1 MSQKIIKTVL
11 AISGHV
17 DNKFGEVA
25 DALMNVGSRIDALS
39 QKVIDFGKKS
49 TQVYASYDDVMREVQ
64 ALGEYSDKTMQALDA
79 YNRSVAQTSK
89 YTMEQAA
96 SAEVLMAQLGLNME
110 QTRTLMPT
118 VMNMAAAA
126 NIDLSNSLDYL
137 YYSLNALG
145 LPMEYASTLSDQMA
159 KTAAISAADIDTLG
173 MSLQRLGSGAQFFT
187 GGSSEILAILGG
199 IAQFGQDMQGSNAG
213 TQLRNFML
221 TLLAPTKSKTTI
233 MESLGV
239 SESEWAEFEAYMED
253 AEINVTDTAAAMS
266 ELGLSVYD
274 STGKLKP
281 GIQIIAELNAS
292 LASLDESRKNKLLGD
307 LFGKRTT
314 ITASNLMK
322 ALTTIID
329 YQKQIEKNSAGYT
342 SAMADTMEGGLG
354 GSLRRLH
361 TAWDSLKV
369 TIGDSIAPEVGK
381 AAALLTNTVNAISD
395 MDDGKLN
402 ALVGAFEGIAA
413 AGPLMLSAAGFFKI
427 LSFAVTPVGKI
438 SLVTAVLAGS
448 IGAATKALNEWK
460 QAKLEATFGEMELD
474 DTALIA
480 HVNAIGAA
488 FESNYT
494 NVNLFSEALNGAVT
508 SYTDASATLSGE
520 LLTKAITGMKL
531 TEAEKAE
538 ISDLGSSMAN
548 SLKDGINASFDTS
561 ASYLRMLFGGDNAAN
576 DKTYQDMILMNVQIK
591 EKFVAEA
598 ASLGKE
604 FGDALGAAMDDGVIT
619 GDEYN
624 VIIEKM
630 KKYNDAMAVAQDAE
644 RAGEISLLMHKAES
658 VSWDS
663 AKDFLSDQYEVMNQ
677 KLAEAEETHYR
688 ERGKQGKYYDYL
700 ISEGKATEEQKADAL
715 AELDKKYN
723 ELVAGYKEDNSNVV
737 MEVVNALMGQ
747 SDVGDAYRL
756 IRTVLGDMS
765 QFESDS
771 QGTLILDNI
780 DWAGLDAEGL
790 LPDNISSQLTAMS
803 DASSSIIKLLKPYA
817 EIMPEVDKFLEQL
830 SYAFALGEDSQSYF
844 WRKEEYAES
853 GGTIDPFGEF
863 STPEQLAYKK
873 KAELEASIA
882 DATGALAELQA
893 RDAKISAEIA
903 ERENRLAGNDRPW
916 HYNLTGG
923 EKDDYSALYGKNVLG
938 GNLTQRKESI
948 TVAISE
954 AEAQIAAL
962 QQELDSLTVPDVT
975 IDTTG
980 MEDDAQ
986 TAGAAVAT
994 SFMEGYGEP
1003 TLGATVDVMT
1013 ISADAESAGKTALT
1027 ALYKG
1032 WGTPFLRASV
1042 LFPGAQNTLGGV
1054 DELPLKQFAWGGR
1067 AEQASI
1073 FGEAGAEWA
1082 IPEAHTERTAQLFDM
1097 AREASGFTWP
1107 ELIERNGGLN
1117 VGNTAPRQL
1126 IYSPTII
1133 ANDAAGVEKKL
1144 MEDKERLD
1152 SWWREKQL
1160 REDVEVYA

>member
-1 MSQKIIKTVL
+1 MAQKTIKTVI

-199 IAQFGQDMQGSNAG
+199 IAQFGQDMQGNNAG

-292 LASLDESRKNKLLGD
+292 LASLDKSRKNKLLGD

-381 AAALLTNTVNAISD
+381 ADALLTNTVNAISN
-395 MDDGKLN
+395 MDDAKLN

-413 AGPLMLSAAGFFKI
+413 AGPLMLSAAGFFKL
-427 LSFAVTPVGKI
+427 LSFAATPVGKI

-460 QAKLEATFGEMELD
+460 QAELEASFGEMELD

-488 FESNYT
+488 FESSYND
-494 NVNLFSEALNGAVT
+494 VNLFIEELNGAVT
-508 SYTDASATLSGE
+508 SYTDASAALSSA
-520 LLTKAITGMKL
+520 LLTNAITGATL
-531 TEAEKAE
+531 TDAQKAE
-538 ISDLGSSMAN
+538 ISGLGSSMAKA
-548 SLKDGINASFDTS
+548 LEDGINASIDTS

-598 ASLGKE
+598 TSLGKE

-630 KKYNDAMAVAQDAE
+630 KKYNDAMAVVQDAE

-663 AKDFLSDQYEVMNQ
+663 AKDFLADQYEVMNQ

-700 ISEGKATEEQKADAL
+700 ISNGKATEEKKEAAL
-715 AELDKKYN
+715 AELDKKYS
-723 ELVAGYKEDNSNVV
+723 ELVAGYKADNGDVAMHV
-737 MEVVNALMGQ
+737 INALLGQ

-756 IRTVLGDMS
+756 LQAVAGQKDPN
-765 QFESDS
+765 QFDY
-771 QGTLILDNI
+771 
-780 DWAGLDAEGL
+780 AALDAQGL
-790 LPDNISSQLTAMS
+790 LTDNVLTQLRTMNKQTAKELG
-803 DASSSIIKLLKPYA
+803 KLLNGYA
-817 EIMPEVDKFLEQL
+817 DIPEVANFLELMEQIQGSIYYQRL
-830 SYAFALGEDSQSYF
+830 DGEIKEYNK
-844 WRKEEYAES
+844 RKNKFEKS
-853 GGTIDPFGEF
+853 GGTYDPFGEF
-863 STPEQLAYKK
+863 STPDELAYNQMI
-873 KAELEASIA
+873 AELEADIAEKQKELESLRADSAFNEEMISSFGISEMDIAAGKYDKKLDAYLEERQSI
-882 DATGALAELQA
+882 QSS
-893 RDAKISAEIA
+893 ISAVEAEIA
-903 ERENRLAGNDRPW
+903 NMKQQYDA
-916 HYNLTGG
+916 LTGSV
-923 EKDDYSALYGKNVLG
+923 KDAG
-938 GNLTQRKESI
+938 T
-948 TVAISE
+948 TA
-954 AEAQIAAL
+954 AE
-962 QQELDSLTVPDVT
+962 
-975 IDTTG
+975 
-980 MEDDAQ
+980 
-986 TAGAAVAT
+986 

-1027 ALYKG
+1027 ALYRG

-1133 ANDAAGVEKKL
+1133 ANDASGVEKKL
-1144 MEDKERLD
+1144 LEDKERLD